1 MTVGEILAFREK
13 SLEKEMDMWVE
24 LLNDKYPIGKVVE
37 LDGKK
42 LKVVGY
48 CYVQAIPAVKFER
61 VVTDQI
67 TKLYFNLPGFE
78 KGGEG

>member
-1 MTVGEILAFREK
+1 MTVEEILAFREK

-37 LDGKK
+37 LDGEK

-48 CYVQAIPAVKFER
+48 CYVQSIPAVKFEK
-61 VVTDQI
+61 VVTNQI
-67 TKLYFNLPGFE
+67 SKLYFNLPGFE
-78 KGGEG
+78 KGGAS